1 MMTTE
6 QQRAVHDALV
16 KKLSDEGKVIEAGF
30 LAMRAA
36 IIPTNASD
44 GQVSDMRMA
53 YMGGAQH
60 LFASMMAM
68 LDPESEPTD
77 ADLHRMWLIDAELRA
92 FEGELKLRAARVGGS
107 A

>member
-16 KKLSDEGKVIEAGF
+16 KKFSDEGKVIEAGF
-30 LAMRAA
+30 VAMRAT
-36 IIPTNASD
+36 IIPANASE

-60 LFASMMAM
+60 LFASIMAM
-68 LDPESEPTD
+68 LDPDSDPTEN
-77 ADLHRMWLIDAELRA
+77 DLRRMSLIAAELRA
-92 FEGELKLRAARVGGS
+92 FEGELKLRAAKTGGS